1 MNRKYFTIVT
11 SIAFL
16 VVTLACQLTSAT
28 VTPTE
33 IPVEDTV
40 QVVEEPAEP
49 TEDFSAATQAAE
61 EAAQAA
67 EESAQATEEAAA
79 LEIEQATQES
89 IILTATAEVAIIETE
104 AAQVDTEATAQV
116 QGMYDAV
123 QQLASEGLLEK
134 TEGTYTQI
142 EDFNETWAQIGW
154 YQWWSTGLAP
164 TDFVIRAHTEWE
176 SASRTANWFDSGC
189 GFVFREEDADN
200 HYMVFLALDGNVYL
214 KGYVDGKYKEFGKG
228 YLGKVDFMKGGADVM
243 LAVEGDHILYF
254 VNGKKVLE
262 RNVSELSEGNLA
274 LTLVSGTNKDYGTRC
289 SVTDIEVWSL
299 DQ

>member
-1 MNRKYFTIVT
+1 MNRKYLAIVI
-11 SIAFL
+11 SIALL

-28 VTPTE
+28 VTPTD
-33 IPVEDTV
+33 IPVEVTV
-40 QVVEEPAEP
+40 QVIEEPAEP

-61 EAAQAA
+61 EAALAA
-67 EESAQATEEAAA
+67 EESALATEEAAA
-79 LEIEQATQES
+79 LEIEQATQEA
-89 IILTATAEVAIIETE
+89 IIQTATAEAAIIETE

-123 QQLASEGLLEK
+123 QKLASERLLEK

-154 YQWWSTGLAP
+154 YQWWGTGLAP

-200 HYMVFLALDGNVYL
+200 HYMIFLALDGNVYL

-228 YLGKVDFMKGGADVM
+228 YLGKIDFMKGGADVM

-262 RNVSELSEGNLA
+262 RNNSELSKGNLA

-289 SVTDIEVWSL
+289 SITDIEVWSL